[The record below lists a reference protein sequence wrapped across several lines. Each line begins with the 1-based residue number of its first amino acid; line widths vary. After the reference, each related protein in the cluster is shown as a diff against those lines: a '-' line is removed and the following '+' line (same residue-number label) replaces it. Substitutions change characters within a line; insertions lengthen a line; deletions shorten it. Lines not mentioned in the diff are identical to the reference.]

1 MWADAVGREDTD
13 VKEEDDVINLEDD
26 EEVEDEAD
34 ANDRLERPEGGR
46 GKIFGLGVMDL
57 GVFGCVGMGDD
68 GRD

>member
-13 VKEEDDVINLEDD
+13 VKEEDD

-68 GRD
+68 GCD